1 MDEEEEK
8 DIIEPKTQVVDQ
20 IRMAGEKDIGEGVL
34 QESKLRIEFNL
45 GKEAENFK
53 GREQMLKLLNHL

>member
-8 DIIEPKTQVVDQ
+8 DIIKPETQVVDQ
-20 IRMAGEKDIGEGVL
+20 IRVAEEKDIGEKVL
-34 QESKLRIEFNL
+34 QESKLRIESNL

-53 GREQMLKLLNHL
+53 GREQMLKL